1 MLPFLSASAAFTLPN
16 SLRAPSARLAITMF
30 EEAGLKEQYE
40 LRPSVTKSRDT
51 SARKGCSVVLTEGTG
66 SFYAS
71 RTLIQMLHDFGAHR
85 SITVQGES
93 VADMKKALISRAS
106 RYSGLLDILDY
117 SEAEAWVEA
126 DAWLAINADEA
137 ALPSQIE
144 AARAA
149 GVKRA
154 FVVLTEDGPTPSLS
168 DADGIE
174 ALLKSSGLAYTIMR
188 TGALI
193 EEDPEGGGL
202 VLGEVDMPVC
212 GSVSKA
218 DVFRFVT
225 ESLTLPEA
233 EGRTF
238 SLCPSDTTQA
248 SLREMRLCGYE
259 RREEVAALLKGVIEE
274 KPETADMSP
283 EEAEVEAQYVLRSE
297 AEIAA
302 ERAEELR
309 AAIARAKARGA
320 EVAARVEYEEKE
332 KLKKRSEM
340 AKYYQSPPS
349 GELSDSGDV
358 PDFPP
363 RPPE

>member
-1 MLPFLSASAAFTLPN
+1 
-16 SLRAPSARLAITMF
+16 MF

-283 EEAEVEAQYVLRSE
+283 EEAEVRSG
-297 AEIAA
+297 
-302 ERAEELR
+302 L
-309 AAIARAKARGA
+309 
-320 EVAARVEYEEKE
+320 
-332 KLKKRSEM
+332 
-340 AKYYQSPPS
+340 
-349 GELSDSGDV
+349 
-358 PDFPP
+358 
-363 RPPE
+363 